1 MIIVFQLFILI
12 LLLGF
17 IALLIYSMLFG
28 GPYAPIGQQRTKSM
42 LSLLNIKPGEK
53 AVDLGAGD
61 GRTVIAMAKKGA
73 VAHGY
78 EINPL
83 LVWIARRKIKKEK
96 LEKKAFMHMTD
107 MWRKNYSSFDVITV
121 YLAPHIMGKLEKKLK
136 KELKKNGRI
145 AMNHY
150 HFPNWKPKQIK
161 NNIYLY
167 TNR

>member
-1 MIIVFQLFILI
+1 MFIIFGLLI
-12 LLLGF
+12 IIFLLGVIF
-17 IALLIYSMLFG
+17 LLVYSMLFG

-42 LSLLNIKPGEK
+42 LSLLEIKPGEK
-53 AVDLGAGD
+53 TVDLGAGD

-73 VAHGY
+73 IAHGY

-83 LVWIARRKIKKEK
+83 LVWIARKKIKKEK

-107 MWRKNYSSFDVITV
+107 MWTKNYSSFDVITV

-150 HFPNWKPKQIK
+150 HFPTWKPSKIK
-161 NNIYLY
+161 NHVYLY
-167 TNR
+167 VK